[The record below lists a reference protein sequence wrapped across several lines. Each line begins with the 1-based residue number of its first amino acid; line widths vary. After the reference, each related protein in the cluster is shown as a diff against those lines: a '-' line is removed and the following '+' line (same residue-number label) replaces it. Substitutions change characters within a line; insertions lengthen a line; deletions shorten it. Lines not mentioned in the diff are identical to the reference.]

1 MSARTFY
8 YSLCSSQQYG
18 EDLNIRKLWTNFL
31 PESVIDGLNTSS
43 LNTSDLIS
51 GIYVFE
57 IELNGKTT
65 REKFVISK

>member
-1 MSARTFY
+1 MVNVFNIVGQKVMT
-8 YSLCSSQQYG
+8 YSV
-18 EDLNIRKLWTNFL
+18 
-31 PESVIDGLNTSS
+31 SVIDGLNTSS